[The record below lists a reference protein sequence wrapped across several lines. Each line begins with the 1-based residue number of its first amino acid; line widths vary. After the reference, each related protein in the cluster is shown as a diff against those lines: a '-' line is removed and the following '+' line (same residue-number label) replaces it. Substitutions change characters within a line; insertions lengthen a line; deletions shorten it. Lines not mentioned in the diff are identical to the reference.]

1 MLCIDNV
8 VLIFNF
14 LPAVKHRKLSKALLK
29 NGFNKVQKNIQEM
42 RLPKFHRITHKTM
55 FWTFWLHKKYIHNLK
70 IFQEYPWNDFE
81 TDIRGMFFEYSGN
94 ITLRLLEFAKRSIF
108 VIIKSCTFHTK
119 TTFSSKTFKKF
130 FFFKMFPGCPD
141 HCNAEGALSEYSRN
155 IAYGLGSI
163 FIQEQLFFGHLE

>member
-1 MLCIDNV
+1 MN
-8 VLIFNF
+8 
-14 LPAVKHRKLSKALLK
+14 LSKALLK

-94 ITLRLLEFAKRSIF
+94 ITLRLLEFAKRSILLL
-108 VIIKSCTFHTK
+108 SNH
-119 TTFSSKTFKKF
+119 
-130 FFFKMFPGCPD
+130 
-141 HCNAEGALSEYSRN
+141 AL
-155 IAYGLGSI
+155 
-163 FIQEQLFFGHLE
+163 FTQKQLFHRKLLRNSFSLKCSLDVRTIATLREHSVNIPGILRMG